1 MQFSFAA
8 PNNILFGA
16 GSIAQ
21 AATEAATL
29 GTRAL
34 LVVGRNPD
42 RAVDVQRRLASAG
55 MEVILFAIA
64 GEPEIAQVV
73 EGAARARQARCD
85 LVVGMGGGSVLDGAK
100 AIAALATNT
109 DPIETYLEVIGAGRA
124 LLHAPLPCIAIP
136 TTSGTGSE
144 VTRNAVLKSTL
155 HKVKVSLRSPR
166 MLPVLAAVDPELTLT
181 LPPAVTAATGCD
193 ALTQLLEAYVSVRA
207 NPLTDGLCREG
218 LALAA
223 KALPLAVDRGGDLAA
238 RTDMALASLFSGLA
252 LANAGLGAVHG
263 IAGPLGGMI
272 AAPHGALCARLLP
285 YVVEV
290 NLHALS
296 RRCPNDSAIGRYAQV
311 AQLLTGSPH
320 ADPADGVR
328 WLHALVHAL
337 KIPTLGHWGL
347 SAQDLPDLLSR
358 AKAASSMKGNPLVLC
373 DEELDEIVI
382 RAL

>member
-181 LPPAVTAATGCD
+181 LPPAVTAATGC
-193 ALTQLLEAYVSVRA
+193 AVGQGQPAYRWPVSGRLGPCRQSAAAGSGSRWRSCGANGYGVGQSLQRPCAGKCGPGCSPRHCRPSGRNDRCSTRRAVRPVA
-207 NPLTDGLCREG
+207 
-218 LALAA
+218 
-223 KALPLAVDRGGDLAA
+223 
-238 RTDMALASLFSGLA
+238 
-252 LANAGLGAVHG
+252 
-263 IAGPLGGMI
+263 
-272 AAPHGALCARLLP
+272 ALC
-285 YVVEV
+285 
-290 NLHALS
+290 
-296 RRCPNDSAIGRYAQV
+296 GRSQLACLV
-311 AQLLTGSPH
+311 A
-320 ADPADGVR
+320 
-328 WLHALVHAL
+328 
-337 KIPTLGHWGL
+337 
-347 SAQDLPDLLSR
+347 
-358 AKAASSMKGNPLVLC
+358 
-373 DEELDEIVI
+373 
-382 RAL
+382 